1 MALKELEIN
10 GRILQDQTW
19 MDHKKKKIGGQSQ
32 QFLTILLSDFSGEK
46 VHVLSHV
53 PVQSSFR

>member
-19 MDHKKKKIGGQSQ
+19 MDHKKKKRKWGQSQ

-53 PVQSSFR
+53 PVQS

>member
-19 MDHKKKKIGGQSQ
+19 MDHKKKWGQSQ

-46 VHVLSHV
+46 AHVLSHV